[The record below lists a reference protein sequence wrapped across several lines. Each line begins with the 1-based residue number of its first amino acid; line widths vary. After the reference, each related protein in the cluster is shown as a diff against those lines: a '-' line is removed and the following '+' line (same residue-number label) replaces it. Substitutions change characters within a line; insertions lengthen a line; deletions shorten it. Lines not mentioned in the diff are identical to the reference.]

1 MILQLALG
9 SLLVATTV
17 LVHTFGLIAL
27 ARSTPRAAAWLQFH
41 RHNLGRAMTM
51 VGTVLGIFFIHT
63 VEVWLWAATFSSVGA
78 VHGFEDALYLS
89 TTMFSTVG
97 SQIAV
102 APEWRLLASLE
113 SVNGFILIG
122 WSIAYLVGASTRH
135 GPFRQGEHF

>member
-1 MILQLALG
+1 VDLG
-9 SLLVATTV
+9 
-17 LVHTFGLIAL
+17 
-27 ARSTPRAAAWLQFH
+27 
-41 RHNLGRAMTM
+41 
-51 VGTVLGIFFIHT
+51 
-63 VEVWLWAATFSSVGA
+63 
-78 VHGFEDALYLS
+78 GFEDALYLS

-102 APEWRLLASLE
+102 APEWRLFASLE